1 MFILHNLIQLAFKNK
16 RKLFCAFID
25 LEQAFDSVCRSG
37 IWHKLLQCHINGK
50 CFNLIKNMYENIK
63 SCVKVNGTCSN
74 LFPCQIGLRQGENLS
89 PVIFSLYLNDL
100 YDFFNNSDLL
110 NGTNLLLPNHTSNVI
125 YDYLKIFLLLYAD
138 DTVLISD
145 TAEDLQNALN
155 LYERYCQE

>member
-1 MFILHNLIQLAFKNK
+1 
-16 RKLFCAFID
+16 
-25 LEQAFDSVCRSG
+25 
-37 IWHKLLQCHINGK
+37 
-50 CFNLIKNMYENIK
+50 MYENIK

-74 LFPCQIGLRQGENLS
+74 LFHCQIGLRQGENLS

-110 NGTNLLLPNHTSNVI
+110 NGTNLPLPNHTSIVI

-145 TAEDLQNALN
+145 TAEDLQNEKN
-155 LYERYCQE
+155 TVKNGT

>member
-1 MFILHNLIQLAFKNK
+1 
-16 RKLFCAFID
+16 
-25 LEQAFDSVCRSG
+25 
-37 IWHKLLQCHINGK
+37 
-50 CFNLIKNMYENIK
+50 MYENIK

-110 NGTNLLLPNHTSNVI
+110 NGTNLPLPNHTSNVI
-125 YDYLKIFLLLYAD
+125 YDYLQIFLLLYAD

-155 LYERYCQE
+155 LYERYCQEWHLKVNNEKSKIVVFSRGRNRLYNFTFAHQPI

>member
-1 MFILHNLIQLAFKNK
+1 MTL
-16 RKLFCAFID
+16 CID
-25 LEQAFDSVCRSG
+25 NGAVLE
-37 IWHKLLQCHINGK
+37 CHINGK

-110 NGTNLLLPNHTSNVI
+110 NGTNLPLPNHTSNVI
-125 YDYLKIFLLLYAD
+125 YDYLKIF
-138 DTVLISD
+138 
-145 TAEDLQNALN
+145 
-155 LYERYCQE
+155 